1 MNANRAV
8 VVNPEA
14 PGRLVIEGMAMP
26 SPLPNEAV
34 VGVRAIS
41 LNRGEVRY
49 SMTAPAGRRPGWDL
63 AGIVEQVAADGSGP
77 KLGARVVGLVYQAA
91 WAEHVPV
98 PTNQLAEIPD
108 NVSFAQAAT
117 LPVAGLTAL
126 HALYKGGCLLAET
139 VLITG
144 PTGGTGDFACQ
155 LAKLAGARV
164 VATVRVPE
172 REAFARNAGADEVLI
187 GGDPTAAGVFGPY
200 HLIIDSV
207 GGPHFGKVAAML
219 ASNGTL
225 VIFGTTAGTDVT
237 FSASKFYST
246 GNTTFCGMI
255 LFKEI
260 QKTES
265 AAIGLKK
272 LASLMSA
279 SKLHPHI
286 DIEESWL
293 KIAEIAQ
300 KLTDRQFIGKAV
312 LHVDK

>member
-1 MNANRAV
+1 MATNRAV

-14 PGRLVIEGMAMP
+14 AGRLVIEEMAMP

-41 LNRGEVRY
+41 LNRGEVRH

-63 AGIVEQVAADGSGP
+63 AGIVEQPAADGSGP
-77 KLGARVVGLVYQAA
+77 KIGARAVGLVYQGA
-91 WAEHVPV
+91 WAEHVAV
-98 PTNQLAEIPD
+98 PINQLAEIPD

-155 LAKLAGARV
+155 LAKLAGAKV
-164 VATVRVPE
+164 VATVRTPE
-172 REAFARNAGADEVLI
+172 REAFARDAGADEVVI
-187 GGDPTAAGVFGPY
+187 GGDPTVAGVFGPY

-219 ASNGTL
+219 AHKGVC

-246 GNTTFCGMI
+246 GCTTLYGMI
-255 LFKEI
+255 LFQEI
-260 QKTES
+260 KHTES

-272 LASLMSA
+272 LGSLVSA
-279 SKLHPHI
+279 GKLQPHI
-286 DIEESWL
+286 DIEEPWS
-293 KIAEIAQ
+293 KSAQIAQ

-312 LHVDK
+312 LHFDR